1 MGDVADVP
9 SLARVNRACDLT
21 ADDSARSTLNAGNL
35 PAQGHADDSE
45 AEQCIEGDFT
55 AGVCVPAVNGVEASS
70 QKEDASVLSAL
81 SHQTKLLEQ
90 QLAEMRQSHIFAEA
104 AVAKER
110 ERAAADCSRIATL
123 AARLAQ
129 LQSSGV
135 NKEGEKVM
143 TLEVRIEQLERNE
156 RANAELLDRERIS
169 TLEERISQLESNRL
183 ARLRQG
189 RSSRHRRTNHIFPA
203 GAEKESRFA
212 RFEDEEAMP
221 GQEFDQRQKHSPGPG
236 HEKVRGRSSCI
247 ISSSSSSSDDS
258 NFSSHEDVRAGADRR
273 GFDFVSGV
281 RRYAHVAAAH
291 AAAVRA
297 KQLKD
302 RTAPPYAL
310 QTGGAVD
317 VHRRRKALSAD
328 ASNAVSPCVGQQSLA
343 NEHTGDD
350 GQGAIRCHG
359 GEGNDT
365 VMQTQTTT
373 ASEDVAVRVVKK
385 RILFKGFRSLGSKQ
399 SSSTSVKKRIWT
411 KSSYCL
417 RETITQTKT
426 KTKTKMKAIT
436 KIPSSSDQ
444 KRVTTALAVK
454 PKARPTTP
462 RRFNSQKR
470 QPCARQSGVCGVK
483 FDKNK
488 TRWVACFWQGGE
500 LLTGRFRYTKYL
512 HLVGGKEDAAIQ
524 MAMKDA
530 ISFRQRGPASGVGG
544 YSGLPVV
551 PGGKP
556 HLAIEDVRPSGSGK
570 SGDKHGASDGVPARR
585 SSAVAKR
592 SLVLKRKRPNL
603 KVKVKRKPLKATDS
617 KSVQQKDNA
626 GKVKVWS
633 AKPKVA
639 WAKRRVS
646 STGKAPPAK
655 RAARIVVKRTTGF
668 RTKLPVKKV
677 RKGSKRKSGVKG
689 VQWDSRRLTW
699 RPYIQYEG
707 KMLRGPSVRPKDQ
720 SEEQVE
726 KARVI
731 AMKNRDTLER
741 SFKGSIR
748 RT

>member
-1 MGDVADVP
+1 M
-9 SLARVNRACDLT
+9 
-21 ADDSARSTLNAGNL
+21 
-35 PAQGHADDSE
+35 
-45 AEQCIEGDFT
+45 
-55 AGVCVPAVNGVEASS
+55 
-70 QKEDASVLSAL
+70 
-81 SHQTKLLEQ
+81 
-90 QLAEMRQSHIFAEA
+90 
-104 AVAKER
+104 
-110 ERAAADCSRIATL
+110 
-123 AARLAQ
+123 
-129 LQSSGV
+129 
-135 NKEGEKVM
+135 
-143 TLEVRIEQLERNE
+143 
-156 RANAELLDRERIS
+156 
-169 TLEERISQLESNRL
+169 
-183 ARLRQG
+183 
-189 RSSRHRRTNHIFPA
+189 A
-203 GAEKESRFA
+203 GATSTRE
-212 RFEDEEAMP
+212 
-221 GQEFDQRQKHSPGPG
+221 
-236 HEKVRGRSSCI
+236 
-247 ISSSSSSSDDS
+247 
-258 NFSSHEDVRAGADRR
+258 
-273 GFDFVSGV
+273 
-281 RRYAHVAAAH
+281 
-291 AAAVRA
+291 
-297 KQLKD
+297 
-302 RTAPPYAL
+302 
-310 QTGGAVD
+310 
-317 VHRRRKALSAD
+317 
-328 ASNAVSPCVGQQSLA
+328 
-343 NEHTGDD
+343 
-350 GQGAIRCHG
+350 
-359 GEGNDT
+359 
-365 VMQTQTTT
+365 TTT
-373 ASEDVAVRVVKK
+373 ALAAEHETEPNLDVLTQAVALIAVSIAERSLQPEQLPEKCNIDVCKLGKLEKNRDAGSSHKRKASPQKKASPSRSLALALQDPDKLDGYRPKRLQEALVGNHGGSPFSGTQDATSSGHVGGPTKPACVKGGREKACAFDHAEGEDPYQVLDEDPYLGRRVDKGGLLGTIVECTRLYVVRYNDGSEDHIELPEQDAEESRKVEGIVRTVSHCSSVEEEE
-385 RILFKGFRSLGSKQ
+385 IASLKAQVEQLQGALR
-399 SSSTSVKKRIWT
+399 SSSQRSAVEEGA
-411 KSSYCL
+411 L
-417 RETITQTKT
+417 R
-426 KTKTKMKAIT
+426 
-436 KIPSSSDQ
+436 SSSQRSAVEEVEQEKSPSFFRRVLSRITSWTPRRRRPSRLEDADLDSIERTP
-444 KRVTTALAVK
+444 KRRDLRPSDTDLDACDPSPKLQRRLRPSDEDTDIHASDRSPKLRRLLQPSGEEIVRPEAPAEWTEELAVK

-470 QPCARQSGVCGVK
+470 QPCARQSGVRGVI

-488 TRWVACFWQGGE
+488 TCWVACFSQGGE